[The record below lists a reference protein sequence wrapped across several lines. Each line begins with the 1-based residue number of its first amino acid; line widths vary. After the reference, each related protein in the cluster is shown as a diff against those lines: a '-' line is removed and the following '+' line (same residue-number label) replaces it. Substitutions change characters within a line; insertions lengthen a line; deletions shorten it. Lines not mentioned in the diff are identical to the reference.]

1 MLWLRTWVV
10 GREVAPDCRGP
21 FRAGKGGSN
30 KSNHEGKN
38 AEVGMLGETV
48 SKLRHGCAGLG
59 HGPPS
64 VPETLLWEQRA
75 TMCCGCGL
83 AWCHPDL

>member
-1 MLWLRTWVV
+1 MA

-21 FRAGKGGSN
+21 FRAGN

-48 SKLRHGCAGLG
+48 SSSEMVGQAWDVVHQQSRKPCSGNRVPLCAVAVGLLG
-59 HGPPS
+59 
-64 VPETLLWEQRA
+64 A
-75 TMCCGCGL
+75 TQISKFL
-83 AWCHPDL
+83 EL